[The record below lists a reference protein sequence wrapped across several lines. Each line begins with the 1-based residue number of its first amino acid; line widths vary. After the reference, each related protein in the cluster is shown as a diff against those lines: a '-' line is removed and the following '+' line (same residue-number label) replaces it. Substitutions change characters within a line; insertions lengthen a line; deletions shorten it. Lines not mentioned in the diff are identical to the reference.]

1 MTLSDKFDLVRHL
14 LEAFFYVVTGPLV
27 TIFAIKKLFGR
38 KKVRATDLQMQ
49 LLQLAQSD
57 TIIFKQH
64 IVPLVNQL
72 DKELRASEIKII
84 GKNPSEPENMTK

>member
-14 LEAFFYVVTGPLV
+14 LEAFFYLVTGPLV
-27 TIFAIKKLFGR
+27 TIFAAKKLFGR
-38 KKVRATDLQMQ
+38 KKVRATDLQTQ

-72 DKELRASEIKII
+72 DKELKNNEIKVIGKKSTDSEI
-84 GKNPSEPENMTK
+84 